1 MKHLS
6 FSLSIVLILLIS
18 VITSEAQLRL
28 PRASPPA
35 GVWQT
40 IGVTDVKITYNRP
53 AVKGRKIWGDP
64 PPDAKGESTLD
75 NQNTRPAG
83 MPIVPYGHIWRT
95 GANEATQ
102 FEVTDD
108 VLVNGS
114 PLPAGK
120 YSLHTIPGR
129 DEWTIVFNSTAN
141 QWGSFNYDPAKDTL
155 RIKAKPSTVAENQE
169 WLEFRIEPTS
179 ENAATITIAW
189 EKVRVPFTVEIK
201 DVAAVTL
208 AKARKAVEDAA
219 RDDWQTPFNAANYAK
234 QNKADAEAAKWFAQ
248 ALNAID
254 EQLKTK
260 ENFQNLS
267 RKANIL
273 LAAGKRDEAIAVAE
287 KAIAKGKADG
297 ENVTQ
302 FEKRFTEIKS
312 GRQP

>member
-1 MKHLS
+1 MRRMAIHIILA
-6 FSLSIVLILLIS
+6 ICVLGGSS
-18 VITSEAQLRL
+18 VALGQLRL
-28 PRASPPA
+28 PRPSPAA

-40 IGVTDVKITYNRP
+40 IGVTDIKITYNRP

-64 PPDAKGESTLD
+64 PPDAKGETTLD
-75 NQNTRPAG
+75 NQNTRPPG
-83 MPIVPYGHIWRT
+83 MPIVPYGHVWRT

-108 VLVNGS
+108 VLVNGR

-129 DEWTIVFNSTAN
+129 EEWIIVFNSTAN

-155 RIKAKPSTVAENQE
+155 RVTAKPLTVSENQE
-169 WLEFRIEPTS
+169 WLEFKIEPKAD
-179 ENAATITIAW
+179 NAAVVTIAW
-189 EKVRVPFTVEIK
+189 EKVRVPFIVEIK

-208 AKARKAVEDAA
+208 ARARAAVESAA
-219 RDDWQTPFNAANYAK
+219 RDDWQTPLNAANYAK
-234 QNKADAEAAKWFAQ
+234 QNNAPTEAEKWYAR
-248 ALNAID
+248 ALAAID
-254 EQLKTK
+254 EVLKSK

-273 LAAGKRDEAIAVAE
+273 LAAGKREEAIAVAD
-287 KAIAKGKADG
+287 KAIARGRADG

-302 FEKRFTEIKS
+302 FEKRFAEIKS
-312 GRQP
+312 GKP